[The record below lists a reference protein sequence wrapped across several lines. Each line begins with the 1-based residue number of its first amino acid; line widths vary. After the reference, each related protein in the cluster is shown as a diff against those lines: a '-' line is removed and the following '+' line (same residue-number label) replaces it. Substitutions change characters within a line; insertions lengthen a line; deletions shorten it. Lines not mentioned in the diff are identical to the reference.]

1 LKQELLRVL
10 KVMTEAT
17 GHVGF
22 SEFSNMVNLQPNETM
37 TVLRELAKTGHLRK
51 VGNGYALTEKGKIAL
66 KALIPVPAGEK
77 FEFYLEIGRPA
88 GNSAA
93 TPIEFYEIIKEIST
107 TSLEFH
113 VCRKDFETWARKTLD
128 NAAFAQALAGIE
140 EIGLLGE
147 ELRNAITKAFES
159 TYNLR

>member
-10 KVMTEAT
+10 KGMNEAT
-17 GHVGF
+17 GHVDF

-51 VGNGYALTEKGKIAL
+51 VGSGYALTEKGKTAF

-113 VCRKDFETWARKTLD
+113 VCRKDFEMWARKTLD
-128 NAAFAQALAGIE
+128 NAAFAQALAGIDE
-140 EIGLLGE
+140 VGLLGE
-147 ELRNAITKAFES
+147 ELRNAITKAFEL